1 MRVGVFNVK
10 YSPNLGDG
18 LLSECLEAELV
29 RAVPGLSI
37 ASFDLAG
44 RTDYGAGGR
53 FRGAALSLLQ
63 SSPTPVRQR
72 VASLML
78 GRAMQRLAPTWR
90 ERLADVDVA
99 VTGGGNLFSDADL
112 NFPLKI
118 DAACKLLREAD
129 IPVAVFAVGV
139 SDNWTEKGEALFQR
153 ALAGARVLDASVRD
167 ARSATVWDRRLGHTG
182 VPRAR
187 IVRDPGLLVS
197 FHVERAR
204 RAGTAKRI
212 GLGLT
217 HPTTLRYHSDE
228 TAVGEAELTGWYT
241 ELVRGCLAR
250 GWEVCVFTNG
260 SSEDEAYLRK
270 MRPLLAPLGTGISFA
285 PRFTRPAELAA
296 YVSGLDLLMAHRL
309 HANIAAYS
317 YAVPQIG
324 FTWDAKLKSFFD
336 LVGRGDCI
344 CTAGRESPAAVL
356 NLAER
361 CLAEGI
367 DPERHRRVLAAARD
381 DVVSLASALVAGV
394 EAGRMRVPARAIS

>member
-37 ASFDLAG
+37 VSFDLAG
-44 RTDYGAGGR
+44 RTDYGPGGR
-53 FRGAALSLLQ
+53 FRGAALNLLQ
-63 SSPTPVRQR
+63 NSPLALRQHL
-72 VASLML
+72 ASAML
-78 GRAMQRLAPTWR
+78 GRAMQRHAPVWR
-90 ERLADVDVA
+90 ARLAEVDVA

-118 DAACKLLREAD
+118 DASWKLLREAG

-139 SDNWTEKGEALFQR
+139 SDNWSERGEALFRR
-153 ALAGARVLDASVRD
+153 ALTGNRVLDASVRD
-167 ARSATVWDRRLGHTG
+167 TRSAEIWDRRLGHSG
-182 VPRAR
+182 VPQAR
-187 IVRDPGLLVS
+187 VVRDPGLLVS
-197 FHVERAR
+197 HHVERVR
-204 RAGTAKRI
+204 RDGGAKRV

-217 HPTTLRYHSDE
+217 HPTTLRYHTDE
-228 TAVGEAELTGWYT
+228 AAVTETELTGWYA

-270 MRPLLAPLGTGISFA
+270 MRPILSALGAGVSFA
-285 PRFTRPAELAA
+285 ARFQRPAELAA
-296 YVSGLDLLMAHRL
+296 YTSGLDLLMAHRL

-317 YAVPQIG
+317 YGVPQIG
-324 FTWDAKLKSFFD
+324 FTWDGKLRSFFD
-336 LVGRGDCI
+336 LVGRGDCVR
-344 CTAGRESPAAVL
+344 TAGRESPASVL
-356 NLAER
+356 ALAER

-367 DPERHRRVLAAARD
+367 DPDTHRRILGEARD
-381 DVVSLASALVAGV
+381 DVVRLASALVAGV
-394 EAGRMRVPARAIS
+394 EAGRMAAPAKAVS